1 MPRWVTR
8 LHAWVY
14 RRSGGRFLGRTG
26 GQPVLLLHTIGR
38 RSGRTRTT
46 PVQYLAD
53 GDTFVVVASNAGA
66 ARPPAWYL
74 NLGADPHARVDIG
87 PRTVD
92 VRAHEATG
100 QERVELWQRLATAN
114 RYLERAARKAR
125 RDLPLMA
132 LAAATPRK
140 RDEPRCQRVDPA
152 CGRRRAAG

>member
-14 RRSGGRFLGRTG
+14 RRSGGRFLGRMG
-26 GQPVLLLHTIGR
+26 GQPVLLLQTTGR

-46 PVQYLAD
+46 PVQYLVD

-66 ARPPAWYL
+66 ARPPGWYL
-74 NLGADPHARVDIG
+74 NLRADPQARVDIG

-92 VRAHEATG
+92 VRAHEASG
-100 QERVELWQRLATAN
+100 QERAELWQRLTTAN
-114 RYLERAARKAR
+114 RYLERAARKAG

-132 LAAATPRK
+132 LISSTPTTPRLATD
-140 RDEPRCQRVDPA
+140 RS
-152 CGRRRAAG
+152 